1 MSSFNDR
8 SSGPAERIT
17 LAGIAAIIVV
27 GVFVMCVVLILA
39 KSLFPSNDSTVTEG
53 VFTGTK
59 SSSSSVAAV
68 DSKTEE
74 DSSSEGGK
82 IVDESAAATEST
94 DTPDADSSSEDD
106 TSSVVLG
113 ETAYLTQTAYL
124 RSSGDENAEPILSI
138 AAGEEVTV
146 IDRPA
151 GSEYVHINYIGYDG
165 YVWYGYLG

>member
-1 MSSFNDR
+1 MSNFDERNTR
-8 SSGPAERIT
+8 SAEGPT

-27 GVFVMCVVLILA
+27 AVFVVCVILVLA
-39 KSLFPSNDSTVTEG
+39 KSLFPSNDSKVKDD
-53 VFTGTK
+53 VYTGTK
-59 SSSSSVAAV
+59 PSSSSVADSLPTV
-68 DSKTEE
+68 D
-74 DSSSEGGK
+74 DSSQGGA
-82 IVDESAAATEST
+82 IIDESSVSDTDSTFDSLAESG
-94 DTPDADSSSEDD
+94 AD

-124 RSSGDENAEPILSI
+124 RSADDENAEPILSI
-138 AAGEEVTV
+138 SAGEEVII

>member
-1 MSSFNDR
+1 M
-8 SSGPAERIT
+8 
-17 LAGIAAIIVV
+17 V
-27 GVFVMCVVLILA
+27 CVVLILA
-39 KSLFPSNDSTVTEG
+39 KSLFPSNDSNVTDE

-59 SSSSSVAAV
+59 GSSSSVAQTV
-68 DSKTEE
+68 SETSE

-82 IVDESAAATEST
+82 IIDESAASLDSASVS
-94 DTPDADSSSEDD
+94 DSSSHDD
-106 TSSVVLG
+106 TSSVVSG
-113 ETAYLTQTAYL
+113 EVAYLTQTAYL
-124 RSSGDENAEPILSI
+124 RSAGDENADPILSI